1 MYVDPTVYQDVT
13 DAVRD
18 FAKELQRDWVVL
30 NSLIGGG
37 KCQLLFTISPVAT
50 PYSPHLSCN
59 LPTVALPYP
68 LSLHPTHLCSTL
80 PVVALPY
87 PLSLHVSHFRS
98 TLPIAAPPCKSSLHP
113 THCRSTLPT
122 VAPPYPPLLHPAN
135 RRSTL
140 PTVDPPYPQWLPST
154 YSCFSLP
161 LFISCH
167 YFGVPFSEKCGII
180 GISF

>member
-59 LPTVALPYP
+59 LPTVA
-68 LSLHPTHLCSTL
+68 
-80 PVVALPY
+80 
-87 PLSLHVSHFRS
+87 
-98 TLPIAAPPCKSSLHP
+98 
-113 THCRSTLPT
+113 
-122 VAPPYPPLLHPAN
+122 PPYPPLLHPAN

-140 PTVDPPYPQWLPST
+140 PTVAPPYPLSLHPTHRCSTLQIVAPPYPLSIHPTHNGFLLPTVAFPYHYLLVAIISG
-154 YSCFSLP
+154 SLF
-161 LFISCH
+161 LKNAELSVSVFEICAELW
-167 YFGVPFSEKCGII
+167 VPFEKHAELWVSFWKITAKLLGIW
-180 GISF
+180 G